1 MVNSIFWKIYGCQEP
16 MVRSSVW
23 KMQMMRKMNSLI
35 RTSQLNKNVRA
46 NCEKYFNAL
55 KELVELDMRF
65 ICCDEDEHVKNGN
78 SSKDVLNPPRSRQQ
92 RVRNKRFES
101 IVENKC
107 DQVKQ
112 GKTKKL
118 AIEILHRRYLMYIV
132 NCDFLDFLNAIV
144 AIDINLHINSIYR
157 RK

>member
-1 MVNSIFWKIYGCQEP
+1 MESIYCVQDRHAKNF
-16 MVRSSVW
+16 SS
-23 KMQMMRKMNSLI
+23 
-35 RTSQLNKNVRA
+35 SQN
-46 NCEKYFNAL
+46 
-55 KELVELDMRF
+55 
-65 ICCDEDEHVKNGN
+65 
-78 SSKDVLNPPRSRQQ
+78 VLNPPRSRQQ

-112 GKTKKL
+112 GKTQKL

>member
-78 SSKDVLNPPRSRQQ
+78 SSKDVLNPPRSRQKGLQ
-92 RVRNKRFES
+92 NKRFKTIVKKKGEEIKQRKSKKFS
-101 IVENKC
+101 INDVSSSK
-107 DQVKQ
+107 VTHHVFFFFFMF
-112 GKTKKL
+112 G
-118 AIEILHRRYLMYIV
+118 Y
-132 NCDFLDFLNAIV
+132 F
-144 AIDINLHINSIYR
+144 
-157 RK
+157 